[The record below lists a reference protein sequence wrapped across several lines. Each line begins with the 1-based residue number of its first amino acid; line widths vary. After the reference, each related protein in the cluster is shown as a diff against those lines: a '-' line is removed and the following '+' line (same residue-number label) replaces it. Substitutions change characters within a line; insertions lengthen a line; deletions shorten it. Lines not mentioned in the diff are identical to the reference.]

1 MSTVKLPPE
10 EQLKI
15 LKRNCVDLVSE
26 EELFERLKTGRPL
39 RVKLGV
45 DPSRPDLHLG
55 HAVVLKKLK
64 QFQDLGHQVVLIIG
78 DFTAM
83 IGDPSGRNTTRPMLS
98 REEVMENAKTYAE
111 QAFMI
116 LDKGKTEIRYNN
128 EWLGKMTFA
137 DVVKLASKYTVAR
150 MLEREDFAKRYAEGT
165 PISISEFLYPLA
177 QAYDSVA
184 IQADVELGGTD
195 QLFNLMVG
203 RKIQEEYGQ
212 TPQIVMTMPIIEGTD
227 GKLKMSKSYGNYVGF
242 TDEPKD
248 MYGKIMSIPD
258 ELIVKYARLLTDAD
272 EDFLSKMEKEI
283 NEKTVNPRDYKMWLA
298 REIVRQF
305 HGEQAAKEAEEYFV
319 TVFQKKEIP
328 DEMPEKVV
336 EPGVYNVVEL
346 LFNLG
351 IGTKSEIKRLI
362 TQGGVYWDNNRVD
375 NFKATVSV
383 VGEHILRVGKRV
395 FIKILGIRANNLLVS
410 CQ

>member
-1 MSTVKLPPE
+1 LSTVKLPPE

-116 LDKGKTEIRYNN
+116 LDKDKTEIRYNN

-362 TQGGVYWDNNRVD
+362 TQGGVYWDNNRID

-395 FIKILGIRANNLLVS
+395 FIKILGNQS
-410 CQ
+410 K

>member
-1 MSTVKLPPE
+1 MSTLKLPPE

-26 EELFERLKTGRPL
+26 EELLERLKSGRPL

-64 QFQDLGHQVVLIIG
+64 QFQDLGHQIVLIIG

-98 REEVMENAKTYAE
+98 REEVLQNAKTYAE

-116 LDKGKTEIRYNN
+116 LDKDKTEIRYNN
-128 EWLGKMTFA
+128 EWLGRMTFA

-212 TPQIVMTMPIIEGTD
+212 QPQIVMTMPIIEGTD

-305 HGEQAAKEAEEYFV
+305 HGEHAAKEAEEYFV

-336 EPGVYNVVEL
+336 EPGEYNIVEL

-362 TQGGVYWDNNRVD
+362 MQGGVYWDNSRID
-375 NFKATVSV
+375 NFKTTVSV
-383 VGEHILRVGKRV
+383 VSEHILRVGKRL
-395 FIKILGIRANNLLVS
+395 FIKIAAN
-410 CQ
+410 QKR

>member
-1 MSTVKLPPE
+1 VYLLSTVKLPPE

-26 EELFERLKTGRPL
+26 EELLERLKTGRPL

-116 LDKGKTEIRYNN
+116 LDKAKTEIRYNN

-336 EPGVYNVVEL
+336 EPGEYNVVEL

-395 FIKILGIRANNLLVS
+395 FIKILGNQS
-410 CQ
+410 K

>member
-1 MSTVKLPPE
+1 MSALKLPPE

-26 EELFERLKTGRPL
+26 EELLERLKSGKPL

-55 HAVVLKKLK
+55 HAVVLRKLK

-83 IGDPSGRNTTRPMLS
+83 IGDPSGRNTTRPILS
-98 REEVMENAKTYAE
+98 REEVIQNAKTYAE

-116 LDKGKTEIRYNN
+116 LDKDKTEIRYNN

-258 ELIVKYARLLTDAD
+258 ELIVKYAKLLTDAD

-336 EPGVYNVVEL
+336 EPGEYNIVEL

-362 TQGGVYWDNNRVD
+362 TQGGVYWDSNRID

-395 FIKILGIRANNLLVS
+395 FIKVLGD
-410 CQ
+410 QTK

>member
-1 MSTVKLPPE
+1 LSAVKLPPE

-26 EELFERLKTGRPL
+26 EELLERLKTGRPL

-116 LDKGKTEIRYNN
+116 LDKDKTEIRYNN

-177 QAYDSVA
+177 QGYDSVA

-283 NEKTVNPRDYKMWLA
+283 DEKTVNPRDYKMWLA

-319 TVFQKKEIP
+319 TVFQKKENP

-362 TQGGVYWDNNRVD
+362 TQGGVYWDNKRID

-383 VGEHILRVGKRV
+383 VGAHILRVGKRL
-395 FIKILGIRANNLLVS
+395 FIKILGNQS
-410 CQ
+410 K